1 MLSSSDSSADVSAV
15 HVLSR
20 SILFLRQ
27 YVDRNAVSTAL
38 IISVYHRSI
47 AVKNSDCLEVDFA
60 FSSLQSDSLRHSG
73 PTLFLFLIVRNIGRS
88 HNSVR
93 AYQKEQPLFALSS
106 ISRRLK

>member
-38 IISVYHRSI
+38 FISVYHRSI
-47 AVKNSDCLEVDFA
+47 AVKNIDCLEVDFA
-60 FSSLQSDSLRHSG
+60 FSSLQSDSVRQS
-73 PTLFLFLIVRNIGRS
+73 TLFLFLIVRNIGRS
-88 HNSVR
+88 HNFVR